1 MTRKMDLRTKLLS
14 DSDITHLAA
23 TQLSFKMI
31 NLQRIRQ
38 IQLDP
43 TMAASCS
50 KMEAVSHLTKD
61 VDPTVL
67 IQRFVKERKKIPI
80 RVQNSQHRT
89 TSFKITKIRLSPIN
103 LAQTTTVQSYIRVHL
118 PAVIN
123 LQKL

>member
-50 KMEAVSHLTKD
+50 KMEA
-61 VDPTVL
+61 
-67 IQRFVKERKKIPI
+67 F
-80 RVQNSQHRT
+80 
-89 TSFKITKIRLSPIN
+89 
-103 LAQTTTVQSYIRVHL
+103 
-118 PAVIN
+118 
-123 LQKL
+123 